1 MVIPCDS
8 AAAFNFFIQDPV
20 YGKGKLG
27 EIQGLVLGMLDTFNY
42 EQVSCMH
49 CCSVRCCM
57 QGLLLAVYPTTLSHL
72 PFLSAG
78 KVNGHVSDL
87 YFCDWGKG
95 NEFVLLTN
103 RLQVE
108 GLTGTW

>member
-1 MVIPCDS
+1 MVICCDS

-49 CCSVRCCM
+49 LCSVHCCV
-57 QGLLLAVYPTTLSHL
+57 QGLLLAL
-72 PFLSAG
+72 
-78 KVNGHVSDL
+78 
-87 YFCDWGKG
+87 
-95 NEFVLLTN
+95 
-103 RLQVE
+103 
-108 GLTGTW
+108 